1 MKTMLLI
8 ATILL
13 SLHAFAGGSTVSLA
27 KALQE
32 IAYGRKDSLC
42 KAATEGSPAL
52 ARALRSLELEDQ
64 GIATRI
70 GHDYGQENAACLGTL
85 VMPYTFK
92 TKDGKLTV
100 EINDSQF
107 QVTDLNLK
115 NGQRS
120 KN

>member
-1 MKTMLLI
+1 MKTAILTTVLI
-8 ATILL
+8 L
-13 SLHAFAGGSTVSLA
+13 SSNAFAANSISLT

-100 EINDSQF
+100 ELNEGQL
-107 QVTDLNLK
+107 QVTDLSLK